1 MNTKEVLQAAYDLIG
16 DKRRWCQGELA
27 RDCSGNGVLPTSQ
40 EAVAWCAMGALLKVG
55 RSKKA
60 EVLLGLACINR
71 YDTNDVC
78 VNDNFGYAAIRRMF
92 RKAIKEAS

>member
-27 RDCSGNGVLPTSQ
+27 RDCNGNGVLPTSQ
-40 EAVAWCAMGALLKVG
+40 EAVVWCAMGALLKIG
-55 RSKKA
+55 GCRRA
-60 EVLLGLACINR
+60 EVLLANACFDSHN
-71 YDTNDVC
+71 TNDVC
-78 VNDNFGYAAIRRMF
+78 VNDNLGYAAIRRMF